1 MGGPLSRVVRYSPH
15 ARCLEIEENG
25 RVQSVDVDDIFSW
38 LSRDMSGRISAQ
50 ISTDFDFQ
58 GGYTSATLGTNSRV
72 KRKGVQFMRASTP
85 DAMFIFADRFLVFDH
100 LEQAVHIVTL
110 CDEKSSWIQWEW
122 REKTARHVSKISG
135 VRRPHP
141 VNLNF
146 ELPYSDDEYLD
157 RIARGLEQIQA
168 GESYEICLTTHLIG
182 PAIANPLDAYRTLR
196 AAHDVPFAAYM
207 CSKDIAIASVSPER
221 FLRIGADG
229 WIDAHPIKGT
239 AARGKTP
246 EADRRQAELLR
257 SSVKDRSE
265 NLMIVDLLRNDLSRV
280 CRPGSVH
287 VPQLMSIES
296 YAVHQLVSEIRGK
309 LAPGYTSI
317 DAVRHAFPGGSM
329 TGAPKRRTM
338 AILDTLETEAR
349 GVYSGALGYFSVD
362 GAVDMSIV
370 IRTAVMTETD
380 TRVGV
385 GGAIVALS
393 DPDQELAEIYL
404 KGHTVTDVFSD

>member
-1 MGGPLSRVVRYSPH
+1 MGGPLSRVVRYSLH

-58 GGYTSATLGTNSRV
+58 GGYVGYLGYELGSN
-72 KRKGVQFMRASTP
+72 GRAFSSCEPTP
-85 DAMFIFADRFLVFDH
+85 DAMFIFADRFLVLDH

-110 CDEKSSWIQWEW
+110 CDEKSSWIQREW

-146 ELPYSDDEYLD
+146 ELPHSDDEYLD

-239 AARGKTP
+239 AARGQTP

-287 VPQLMSIES
+287 VPRLMSIES

-317 DAVRHAFPGGSM
+317 DAVRHAFLVAQRPVP
-329 TGAPKRRTM
+329 PK
-338 AILDTLETEAR
+338 DKPWQ
-349 GVYSGALGYFSVD
+349 SG
-362 GAVDMSIV
+362 
-370 IRTAVMTETD
+370 
-380 TRVGV
+380 
-385 GGAIVALS
+385 
-393 DPDQELAEIYL
+393 
-404 KGHTVTDVFSD
+404 H